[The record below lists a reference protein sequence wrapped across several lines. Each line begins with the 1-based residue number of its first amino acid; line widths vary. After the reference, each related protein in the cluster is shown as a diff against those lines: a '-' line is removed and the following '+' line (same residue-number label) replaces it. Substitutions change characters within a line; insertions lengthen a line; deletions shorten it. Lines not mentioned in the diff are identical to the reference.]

1 MLCFGKE
8 KTGYCIYQCSIPNQS
23 KGYFTNLIN
32 DELSMYTNYV
42 RSKSTGSQNNISIAL
57 SYKTKPSDKC
67 TETGANLDNLTDLE
81 TFEHQSHSCEI
92 TNSCRLAAEL
102 MEGNPLPADT
112 QNGHLNHTLP

>member
-1 MLCFGKE
+1 MFTERPDKAM
-8 KTGYCIYQCSIPNQS
+8 TNAIQS
-23 KGYFTNLIN
+23 GLGDRKQKVFIN